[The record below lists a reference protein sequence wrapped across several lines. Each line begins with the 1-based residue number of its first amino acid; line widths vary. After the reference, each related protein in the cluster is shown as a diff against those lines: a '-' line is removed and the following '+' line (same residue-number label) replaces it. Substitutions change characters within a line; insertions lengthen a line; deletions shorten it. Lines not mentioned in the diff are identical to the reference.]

1 MARVRRRSIIDDR
14 SALQRS
20 PSRCRQ
26 SRRTGRMHVR
36 AVPKCVPA
44 QGRNGQQQNGD
55 EAERAKIH
63 WMVNRLIIV
72 GT

>member
-1 MARVRRRSIIDDR
+1 MTEALRNVVQVAVASHAVLAGCTARVVS
-14 SALQRS
+14 
-20 PSRCRQ
+20 
-26 SRRTGRMHVR
+26 
-36 AVPKCVPA
+36 KCVPP